1 MVKKIIKRDGR
12 IVPFDQ
18 TKILNAISKAVER
31 SEEEVKIGELTD
43 EVVSLLNKKYK
54 NETPTVEQTQ
64 DIIEDLL
71 IKHNY
76 AKTAKEYITYRH

>member
-31 SEEEVKIGELTD
+31 SEEEVKIGELT
-43 EVVSLLNKKYK
+43 EFLF
-54 NETPTVEQTQ
+54 
-64 DIIEDLL
+64 
-71 IKHNY
+71 
-76 AKTAKEYITYRH
+76 

>member
-43 EVVSLLNKKYK
+43 EVVSLLNKSIKMK
-54 NETPTVEQTQ
+54 LQQLNKLK
-64 DIIEDLL
+64 ILL
-71 IKHNY
+71 KIF
-76 AKTAKEYITYRH
+76 